1 MLERR
6 REGSSAEDNQLGKNG
21 SMSRTSAKFHEKVF
35 ETITSE
41 VRGKNLMAGVPLLRQ
56 ESTIESP
63 LMYCAQPPAPA
74 PAFAPQRTAAGWG
87 RGGDQTKAEDINV
100 FFQEAYLRYSVAF
113 YESQTLESTRIVGRV
128 DS

>member
-1 MLERR
+1 VLERR

-21 SMSRTSAKFHEKVF
+21 STSRTSAKFHEKVF

-74 PAFAPQRTAAGWG
+74 PAFAPQRTAV
-87 RGGDQTKAEDINV
+87 GGDQTKAEDINV

-113 YESQTLESTRIVGRV
+113 YESQTLESTRVVGRV